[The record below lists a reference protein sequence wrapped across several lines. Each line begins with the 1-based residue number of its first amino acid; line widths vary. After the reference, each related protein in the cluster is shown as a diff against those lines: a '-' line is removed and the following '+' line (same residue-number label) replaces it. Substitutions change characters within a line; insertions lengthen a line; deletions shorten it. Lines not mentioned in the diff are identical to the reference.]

1 MLFSRDTS
9 PDARQ
14 VLIEILR
21 KKTPAEKL
29 AMVDGARALARELTM
44 TGLRMRN
51 PDASPLELEVLYLEH
66 MLSPELARRVLASA
80 QGAETPAPAP
90 DRDAQRRG

>member
-9 PDARQ
+9 PEARRI
-14 VLIEILR
+14 LIEILR

-29 AMVDGARALARELTM
+29 AMVDEAIAFGRELTM

-51 PDASPLELEVLYLEH
+51 PGASASELEVLYLEH
-66 MLSPELARRVLASA
+66 MLGQDLARNILAATRAGRTSLLA
-80 QGAETPAPAP
+80 DP
-90 DRDAQRRG
+90 DARRRG

>member
-9 PDARQ
+9 PEARRM
-14 VLIEILR
+14 LIEILR

-29 AMVDGARALARELTM
+29 AMVDDTIRLARELTM

-51 PDASPLELEVLYLEH
+51 PGASASELEVLYLEH
-66 MLSPELARRVLASA
+66 MLGPDLARSVLAATRARRTS
-80 QGAETPAPAP
+80 PAPNT
-90 DRDAQRRG
+90 DARRRG

>member
-9 PDARQ
+9 PEARRI
-14 VLIEILR
+14 LIEILR

-29 AMVDGARALARELTM
+29 AMVDDAFSLARELTL

-51 PDASPLELEVLYLEH
+51 RDATASQVELLYLEH
-66 MLSPELARRVLASA
+66 MLGPELAHKVLAA
-80 QGAETPAPAP
+80 RRRREARPIATGP
-90 DRDAQRRG
+90 DEHQRG